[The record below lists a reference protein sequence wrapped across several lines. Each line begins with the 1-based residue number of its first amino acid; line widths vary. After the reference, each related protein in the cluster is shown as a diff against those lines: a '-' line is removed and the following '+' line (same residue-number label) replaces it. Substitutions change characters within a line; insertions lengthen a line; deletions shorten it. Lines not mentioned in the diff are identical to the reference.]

1 MNKNEVFEEIIETG
15 KRRGLLTFDEIN
27 DVLPPE
33 TDPEE
38 IEELMDLLQDM
49 GINVTDSYEVHTEE
63 ELTEEEPEAREVY
76 EGTDDIVQAYFRSMG
91 NIQILAR
98 SEEVELA
105 KRLAE
110 GKSIIRKTVSAMP
123 LYKHVKAELNAE
135 IREDSEMDEEEK
147 KDEAVLRS
155 LKTLDVLMSQTEDI
169 DKKVS
174 RFSGLKGL
182 QRLIRENRKKGKG
195 SPKLAALAKE
205 IQAEYKNIE
214 LATGLP
220 IPELRAR
227 WEKIKKAQKLAQEAK
242 DELATRN
249 LRLVVNVAKNYVG
262 RGLPLLDMI
271 QEGNI
276 GLMKAVDK
284 FKYDKGFKFSTYATW
299 WIRQGI
305 TRALMDQT
313 KTIRIPVHMMEFYN
327 RVMKEFR
334 DLTQK
339 LGREPDNHEIAA
351 SLDVPVRK
359 VEDALRS
366 MQDPIPLQSP
376 VGDEDSEFGDFIKD
390 TNAPSP
396 FFEAEGVE
404 TTENMIR
411 ILRTLT
417 PKEERVIRLR
427 FGIGEDRDYTLEEV
441 GKFLSITRERVRQIE
456 AKALRKLRHPTRM
469 KALEVLTATAA

>member
-1 MNKNEVFEEIIETG
+1 MNKSEVFEEIIEMG
-15 KRRGLLTFDEIN
+15 KRRGVLTFDEIN

-49 GINVTDSYEVHTEE
+49 GINISDSYEIRAEE
-63 ELTEEEPEAREVY
+63 DLTEEEAEAPEAY

-110 GKSIIRKTVSAMP
+110 GKTIIRKSVTALP
-123 LYKHVKAELNAE
+123 LHRRVKAELNAE
-135 IREDSEMDEEEK
+135 IGEESEMDEEEK
-147 KDEAVLRS
+147 QDESLLRS
-155 LKTLDVLMSQTEDI
+155 LKILNDLMSCAGET

-174 RFSGLKGL
+174 RFGSLRGL
-182 QRLIRENRKKGKG
+182 QRLIRENKKKGKE

-205 IQAEYKNIE
+205 VHAEYKHIE
-214 LATGLP
+214 SATGLSM
-220 IPELRAR
+220 PELKER
-227 WEKIKKAQKLAQEAK
+227 WEKITRAQKLAQEAK

-339 LGREPDNHEIAA
+339 LGREPDNQEIAA
-351 SLDVPVRK
+351 SLDVSVRK
-359 VEDALRS
+359 VEDAFRA

-396 FFEAEGVE
+396 FSEAEGVE

-417 PKEERVIRLR
+417 PKEEKVIRLR

-456 AKALRKLRHPTRM
+456 AKALRKLRHPTRL

>member
-1 MNKNEVFEEIIETG
+1 MNKNEVFEEIMEIG
-15 KRRGLLTFDEIN
+15 KKRGTLTYDEIN
-27 DVLPPE
+27 DVLPSE

-49 GINVTDSYEVHTEE
+49 GINVTDSYEIP
-63 ELTEEEPEAREVY
+63 TEEEPAEEEEEAPEAY
-76 EGTDDIVQAYFRSMG
+76 EGTEDIVQAYFRSMG
-91 NIQILAR
+91 NIRILAR

-105 KRLAE
+105 KRLE
-110 GKSIIRKTVSAMP
+110 DGKAIVRKTVTAMP
-123 LYKHVKAELNAE
+123 LYRQVKSELNAE
-135 IREDSEMDEEEK
+135 TGEESEMDEEEK
-147 KDEAVLRS
+147 QDEALRRS
-155 LKTLDVLMSQTEDI
+155 LKILNDLIGKTDDTDR
-169 DKKVS
+169 KVA
-174 RFSGLKGL
+174 RFGSLRGL
-182 QRLIRENRKKGKG
+182 QSLIREKRKKGRECA
-195 SPKLAALAKE
+195 KLAALAKE
-205 IQAEYKNIE
+205 VQTEYRHIE
-214 LATGLP
+214 SVTGLSV
-220 IPELRAR
+220 PELKGR
-227 WEKIKKAQKLAQEAK
+227 WEKISRAEKLTQEAR
-242 DELATRN
+242 DELTTRN

-351 SLDVPVRK
+351 SLGVSVRK
-359 VEDALRS
+359 VEEAFRA

-396 FFEAEGVE
+396 FSEAEGIE

-417 PKEERVIRLR
+417 PKEEQVIRLR

-441 GKFLSITRERVRQIE
+441 GRVLSITRERVRQIE
-456 AKALRKLRHPTRM
+456 AKALRKLRHPTRL
-469 KALEVLTATAA
+469 KALEVLTAA